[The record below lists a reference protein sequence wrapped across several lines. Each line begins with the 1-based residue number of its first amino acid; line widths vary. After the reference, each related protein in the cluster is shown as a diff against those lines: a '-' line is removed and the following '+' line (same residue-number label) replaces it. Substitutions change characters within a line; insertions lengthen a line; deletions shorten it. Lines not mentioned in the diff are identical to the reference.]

1 MAKLL
6 LLSFLLLFSN
16 SLYSQVYDKTEDDL
30 RIVVSDTE
38 TLYSRLMDAGTFH
51 LSFAKSLTNEDIK
64 IWTLHMSL
72 YEGKMTIDKDRLLL
86 IKFKD
91 GTIMELKNVAKIG
104 KTDYEYRVTFSNR
117 IEYYV
122 EPSYELSEKDLLK
135 LCKNDILKIRIEN
148 DMSYFDRKIDSWKF
162 KKRINKMYNQIK
174 GTLNSSNDVRKG
186 F

>member
-1 MAKLL
+1 
-6 LLSFLLLFSN
+6 
-16 SLYSQVYDKTEDDL
+16 
-30 RIVVSDTE
+30 
-38 TLYSRLMDAGTFH
+38 
-51 LSFAKSLTNEDIK
+51 
-64 IWTLHMSL
+64 
-72 YEGKMTIDKDRLLL
+72 
-86 IKFKD
+86 
-91 GTIMELKNVAKIG
+91 MELKNVAKIG

-174 GTLNSSNDVRKG
+174 GALNSSNDVRKG